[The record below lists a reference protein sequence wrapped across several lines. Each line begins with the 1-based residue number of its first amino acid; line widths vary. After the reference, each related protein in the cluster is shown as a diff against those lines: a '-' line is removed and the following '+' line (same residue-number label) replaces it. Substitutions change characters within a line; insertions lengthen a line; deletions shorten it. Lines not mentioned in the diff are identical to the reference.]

1 MPEQISYSQMKDIFI
16 RLSCEQLNISYLM
29 YTKHMEQNKDKAL
42 EILYE
47 KMDSLDK
54 LEFVTRLET
63 EFNITISDADL
74 NNFKSIEDMFNYI
87 CAKQNISV
95 PQKTVAPTAQQITAK
110 KMSFIQ
116 KAQNMFSKQK

>member
-74 NNFKSIEDMFNYI
+74 NNFKSIEDVFNYI
-87 CAKQNISV
+87 CARQNISV
-95 PQKTVAPTAQQITAK
+95 PQKTVATTAQQITAK

>member
-63 EFNITISDADL
+63 EFNITISDTDL

-87 CAKQNISV
+87 CARQNISV